1 MEDKFDL
8 NRFLD
13 AQSIKYEQALI
24 EINSGKKTSDWIW
37 YIFPQ
42 YKGLGISSTSI
53 KYAISSVEEAKEYF
67 NHPILRDRLIEIS
80 GAFLC
85 IENKS
90 AYDILGRIDKLKM
103 KSCMTLFDA
112 IQTETDVFSRVIN
125 KYFSGSKC
133 SRTISQIKKS

>member
-24 EINSGKKTSDWIW
+24 EIKAEEKTTHWMW

-42 YKGLGISSTSI
+42 FKGLGFSSTSI

-67 NHPILRDRLIEIS
+67 KHPILGNRLIEITS
-80 GAFLC
+80 AFLS

-90 AYDILGRIDKLKM
+90 AYEILDRPDDMKM

-112 IQTETDVFSRVIN
+112 IQTETDVFSTVLQ
-125 KYFSGSKC
+125 KYYSSKKC
-133 SRTISQIKKS
+133 DKTILMLNI